1 MKYRMATALL
11 GLVGFFMSL
20 YLWLWKMGYLGTL
33 ACGDGGCE
41 TVQLSEYG
49 DFFGVPVAFWGMV
62 AYGAIT
68 GVSLAG
74 LQPRWLNR
82 RQPAVLLA
90 VLAGAGVLF
99 SAYLT
104 YLEAAVI
111 HAWCRWCIG
120 SAVLI
125 CVIFAVSVLG
135 LRRRASSAEAPTA

>member
-135 LRRRASSAEAPTA
+135 LRRRAFSAEAPTA